1 MTYMVCPVVSM
12 SFFGLHLV
20 IDMFTNGKCVGG
32 LIYLKSLFWRI
43 LKFVWMILVK
53 YCVCLV

>member
-1 MTYMVCPVVSM
+1 MTCMVCPVVSM
-12 SFFGLHLV
+12 SFSGLHSV